1 MKRRIISS
9 VLALVMLLSLM
20 IVPSIS
26 VNAADSAITVDGD
39 VSEWTGWVTVSAAD
53 NVSENGTVQNTTP
66 YKLNRSYQ
74 YAIKVIDD
82 VLYVAVKQPQ
92 AAVASPEG
100 EAVAQT
106 NCTNVRLWIDNDMST
121 AARSALFDFGFDGEK
136 VVELLIKILTMAKKN
151 AE

>member
-53 NVSENGTVQNTTP
+53 NVSTNGTVQNT
-66 YKLNRSYQ
+66 LHN
-74 YAIKVIDD
+74 
-82 VLYVAVKQPQ
+82 
-92 AAVASPEG
+92 G
-100 EAVAQT
+100 
-106 NCTNVRLWIDNDMST
+106 
-121 AARSALFDFGFDGEK
+121 
-136 VVELLIKILTMAKKN
+136 
-151 AE
+151 